1 MTACWTWLRLRL
13 ALAENLGESRRLS
26 VRLCNSIS
34 DDERLAG
41 ALIRI
46 SPMPAQIPA
55 EALQLRSLVRA
66 DQTLEL
72 FLDMVPVSEP
82 GPDEVVIRVEAA
94 PLNPSDMG
102 LLFAGADMGAAV
114 ASGSAERPVVTAPIP
129 DAAMRGLAGRV
140 GTPLP
145 VGNEGAGTVVAA
157 GESAAA
163 QALLGKVVAAA
174 GGGMY
179 SQYRPVNVALCLELP
194 AGATAIQGAASF
206 VNPMT
211 VLGMVETM
219 RMENH
224 SALVHTAAASNL
236 GQMLN
241 RLCIEQQVPLVNIV
255 RKPDQEAMLRAAG
268 AVHVCNSTSAG
279 FMAELTGALEA
290 TGATLAF
297 DAIGGGRLASQI
309 LTGMEAAATAAA
321 GGGYSR
327 YGSAVHKQVYIY
339 GSLDRGPTEL
349 IRSYGTAW
357 GIGGW
362 LLTPFLQKAGLA
374 RVAQL
379 RDQVAAGLTTTF
391 ACSYTAQV
399 SLPGAL
405 SLDAIAGYGRQA
417 TGSKYVIIPSPAA

>member
-1 MTACWTWLRLRL
+1 MS
-13 ALAENLGESRRLS
+13 AE
-26 VRLCNSIS
+26 
-34 DDERLAG
+34 
-41 ALIRI
+41 
-46 SPMPAQIPA
+46 IPA

-72 FLDMVPVSEP
+72 SLDTVPVPEP
-82 GPDEVVIRVEAA
+82 GPDEVLIRVEAA

-102 LLFAGADMGAAV
+102 LLFGGADMAA
-114 ASGSAERPVVTAPIP
+114 ATAGGSAERPVVTAPIP
-129 DAAMRGLAGRV
+129 GAAMRGLAGRA

-157 GESAAA
+157 GSSSAA

-179 SQYRPVNVALCLELP
+179 AQYRPVNVRLCLELP
-194 AGATAIQGAASF
+194 AGATAIDGAASF

-219 RMENH
+219 RTENH
-224 SALVHTAAASNL
+224 SGLVHTAAASNL

-241 RLCIEQQVPLVNIV
+241 RVCLEQQIPLVNIV
-255 RKPDQEAMLRAAG
+255 RKPEQEAVLRGAG
-268 AVHVCNSTSAG
+268 AVYVCNSASAG
-279 FMAELTGALEA
+279 FMDELTGALKA

-309 LTGMEAAATAAA
+309 LSGMEAAASAAE
-321 GGGYSR
+321 GGYSR
-327 YGSAVHKQVYIY
+327 YGSTVHKQVYIY

-349 IRSYGTAW
+349 VRSYGTAW
-357 GIGGW
+357 AVGGW
-362 LLTPFLQKAGLA
+362 LLTPFLQKIGFA
-374 RVAQL
+374 RVGEL

-391 ACSYTAQV
+391 ASKYTAQV
-399 SLPGAL
+399 SLAGAL
-405 SLDAIAGYGRQA
+405 SLDAIAEYGRQA
-417 TGSKYVIIPSPAA
+417 TGSKYLIIPNSAA